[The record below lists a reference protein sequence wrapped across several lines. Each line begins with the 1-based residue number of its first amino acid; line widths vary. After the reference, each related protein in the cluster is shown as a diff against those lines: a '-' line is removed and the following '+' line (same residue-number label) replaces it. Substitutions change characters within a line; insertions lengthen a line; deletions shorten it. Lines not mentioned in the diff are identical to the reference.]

1 MSGTVPFSG
10 APVGAPEIVSVQ
22 NFLDLVAAAQNSVQ
36 ALGTIAK
43 FLGNSYIALAG
54 ANVFTGLNTF
64 NGTTDL
70 VGPVNVTGAAGF
82 TKPVQLP
89 VSTVSGLPAIILSQV
104 GSLAY
109 ASNGRNTGEGAAAGT
124 GCVVQVQNKSGTA
137 TWCAIWSG
145 VAVTA

>member
-10 APVGAPEIVSVQ
+10 VPVGAPEIVSVQ

-89 VSTVSGLPAIILSQV
+89 KFTVATLPAV
-104 GSLAY
+104 TTA
-109 ASNGRNTGEGAAAGT
+109 NTGEIAFATNARNPGQGASAGT
-124 GCVVQVQNKSGTA
+124 GAEVQVDNTGA
-137 TWCAIWSG
+137 WACVWSG
-145 VAVTA
+145 VAPIT